1 MTCTQYGLSDV
12 QGWQLALVGHQ
23 GEKASGKEQ
32 VSSAWCNN
40 VMVSCISACKW
51 AEICIKKRGR
61 ATQIH
66 GDAVTCLW
74 SACWSIRGGW
84 YQPSFQRRLIS
95 FTHLFPFYRGGL
107 LGFFPL
113 SFMGCL
119 SYIISTIR
127 KNNGCESSLSLLTMG
142 KLEETLW
149 RCLELSSRFLWVI
162 LELSWG
168 NV

>member
-51 AEICIKKRGR
+51 AEICIKNVVGPPRYMEMLWPVCGVHVR
-61 ATQIH
+61 AFEVDGISL
-66 GDAVTCLW
+66 AF
-74 SACWSIRGGW
+74 RGGSSAL
-84 YQPSFQRRLIS
+84 PIS
-95 FTHLFPFYRGGL
+95 SHFTGGGL